1 MTRIAGFLCLLL
13 ALCPPAG
20 AAEAPK
26 LAATLEVY
34 VHQPGPCG
42 IELAHAKPPLF
53 IYVDKKGEV
62 YDDPDFKLM
71 PAIVPFNYRCGD
83 CSAQGEV
90 FFRLRKAF
98 FKRVGPKKT
107 LYVKVEVDNTAV
119 LRCHPMNPL
128 NNQKFSAAPF
138 EAEFVIPWE
147 DGYVFTRPGMW
158 YHFALRL
165 EK

>member
-1 MTRIAGFLCLLL
+1 MSRFLGLIGLMVTLAG
-13 ALCPPAG
+13 PAA

-26 LAATLEVY
+26 LAGTLEFY

-53 IYVDKKGEV
+53 LYVDKRGEI
-62 YDDPDFKLM
+62 YHDPDFKLI
-71 PAIVPFNYRCGD
+71 PAIVPFTYRCGD
-83 CSAQGEV
+83 CTAQGEV

-128 NNQKFSAAPF
+128 NHQKFSPAPF